1 MIGYIARRLL
11 QAVPT
16 LIGVTILSFLIV
28 HAVPGGPAQA
38 MLGPRSTPLR
48 IAAVNREFGLN
59 KPLPVQY
66 GIWFWQL
73 VHLNLGTS
81 YFYNQSVASLIA
93 INLPRT
99 LAIVGIGVVLA
110 HLISILL
117 GSLQSY
123 RKNSAFDHIT
133 MVLAYFF
140 YSMPTFWLGI
150 ILIVVFSISLGWF
163 PSGGISNAT
172 ESAAG
177 FGVWASHIALPIT
190 TIVIGTVAGWGR
202 YMRASMNEILI
213 QDYIRTAR
221 AKGLGEF
228 VVVFK
233 HALRNSLLPLITL
246 FGLSLPS
253 LFGGALYVEVVF
265 NYPGLGL
272 LFWDGA
278 VQRDYPIILGGIV
291 VIGALTIIGNLVAD
305 VLYAVVDPRIQY

>member
-1 MIGYIARRLL
+1 MSGYITRRLL
-11 QAVPT
+11 QAIPT
-16 LIGVTILSFLIV
+16 LVGIAILSFLIV
-28 HAVPGGPAQA
+28 HAVPGGPAAA
-38 MLGPRSTPLR
+38 MLGPRSTPAR
-48 IAAVNREFGLN
+48 IAAANREFGLD
-59 KPLPVQY
+59 KPLPVQF
-66 GIWFWQL
+66 GLWFWQL
-73 VHLNLGTS
+73 LHLNLGTS
-81 YFYNQSVASLIA
+81 YFFNQSVASLIA
-93 INLPRT
+93 VNLPRT
-99 LAIVGIGVVLA
+99 LAIVGIGVTFA
-110 HLISILL
+110 HVIAIAM
-117 GSLQSY
+117 GSAQSY
-123 RKNSAFDHIT
+123 RKDSIFDQVV

-150 ILIVVFSISLGWF
+150 ILIVIFSIGLGWF
-163 PSGGISNAT
+163 PTGGISNAT
-172 ESAAG
+172 ETSAG
-177 FGVWASHIALPIT
+177 FGVWASHIILPVT

-202 YMRASMNEILI
+202 YMRAAMNEILI

-278 VQRDYPIILGGIV
+278 VQRDYPVVLGGVI
-291 VIGALTIIGNLVAD
+291 VIGAVTILGNLIAD

>member
-1 MIGYIARRLL
+1 MTRYVIRRLL

-16 LIGVTILSFLIV
+16 LVGLTILSFLIV

-38 MLGPRSTPLR
+38 ILGPRATPIR
-48 IAAVNREFGLN
+48 IAEVNRQFGLN
-59 KPLPVQY
+59 RPLPIQY
-66 GIWFWQL
+66 ALWFWQL
-73 VHLNLGTS
+73 LHLNLGTS
-81 YFYNQSVASLIA
+81 YFYNQSVSSLIA

-99 LAIVGIGVVLA
+99 LAIVGIGVLVA
-110 HLISILL
+110 HLVSIVL

-150 ILIVVFSISLGWF
+150 ILILLFSIGLGWF
-163 PSGGISNAT
+163 PTGGISNAT
-172 ESAAG
+172 ETSAG
-177 FGVWASHIALPIT
+177 FSVWAAHIALPVT

-202 YMRASMNEILI
+202 YMRSSMNQILI

-228 VVVFK
+228 AVVFK

-265 NYPGLGL
+265 NYPGMGL

-278 VQRDYPIILGGIV
+278 VQRDYPIVLGGV
-291 VIGALTIIGNLVAD
+291 VVVGLLTIAGNLIAD
-305 VLYAVVDPRIQY
+305 LLYALVDPRIQY

>member
-1 MIGYIARRLL
+1 VTQYVVRRLL

-16 LIGVTILSFLIV
+16 LVGITLLSFLIV

-38 MLGPRSTPLR
+38 MLGPRTTPLR
-48 IAAVNREFGLN
+48 VAAVNREFGLD

-66 GIWFWQL
+66 IDWFWQL
-73 VHLNLGTS
+73 IHLNLGTS
-81 YFYNQSVASLIA
+81 YFYNQSVSSLIA
-93 INLPRT
+93 VNLPRT
-99 LAIVGIGVVLA
+99 LAIVGIGVVFA

-117 GSLQSY
+117 GSIQSY
-123 RKNSAFDHIT
+123 KKDGAFDHT
-133 MVLAYFF
+133 VMVLAYFF

-150 ILIVVFSISLGWF
+150 ILIVVFSIGLGWF
-163 PSGGISNAT
+163 PTGGISNAT

-177 FGVWASHIALPIT
+177 FGVWASHITLPVT

-278 VQRDYPIILGGIV
+278 VQRDYPVILGGIV
-291 VIGALTIIGNLVAD
+291 VIGALTILGNLIAD
-305 VLYAVVDPRIQY
+305 LLYALVDPRIQY

>member
-172 ESAAG
+172 ESSAG

>member
-1 MIGYIARRLL
+1 MTRYLVNRLL
-11 QAVPT
+11 QAIPT
-16 LIGVTILSFLIV
+16 IIGLTMLSFLIV

-38 MLGPRSTPLR
+38 MLGPRATPAR
-48 IAAVNREFGLN
+48 VAAVNQEFGLN
-59 KPLPVQY
+59 RPLPVQY
-66 GIWFWQL
+66 VIWFWQL
-73 VHLNLGTS
+73 LHLNLGTS
-81 YFYNQSVASLIA
+81 YFYNESVASLIA

-99 LAIVGIGVVLA
+99 LAIVGIGVLFA
-110 HLISILL
+110 HLISIAL

-123 RKNSAFDHIT
+123 RKNSAFDHIA
-133 MVLAYFF
+133 MVIAYFF

-150 ILIVVFSISLGWF
+150 ILIVLFSIGLGWF
-163 PSGGISNAT
+163 PTGGISNAT
-172 ESAAG
+172 ETSAG
-177 FGVWASHIALPIT
+177 FGVWASHIILPIA

-202 YMRASMNEILI
+202 YMRSSMNEILI

-228 VVVFK
+228 VVVYK

-265 NYPGLGL
+265 NYPGMGL

-278 VQRDYPIILGGIV
+278 TQRDYPVVLGGVVVVGVLTILG
-291 VIGALTIIGNLVAD
+291 NLLAD
-305 VLYAVVDPRIQY
+305 VLYALVDPRIQY